1 MKSSKSSPFGGKG
14 GFMFTNYF
22 KIAWRNLKKS
32 KAFSFINITGLA
44 IGLSCFL
51 LIALY
56 VIDELSYDRFYPNAE
71 RIFRINSDIRF
82 GGANLHMP
90 FTSDMMGQLLKKDYP
105 QIEQYTRI
113 YAANGDKLI
122 KKGDEYIDEPKVANV
137 DSTFFDVFQLPV
149 IEGDTRHALTEP
161 NTVVITASGAKKYF
175 GTTDVLGK
183 TVEVKDEKNPFY
195 KITAVVKDIPQN
207 ANFHFDFFFS
217 MKNVNYNWGAITSHN
232 FFTYLLLKPGTS
244 YKAFEKNF
252 SQYIERYV
260 LPYAKKYMNINSMDE
275 FRKAGNNLE
284 YSLMPLTKIHLYSD
298 RSFELSPSG
307 NIQYVYIFSAVA
319 LFILLIACINFMNLT
334 TARSANRAREVG
346 IRKVLGTEKK
356 NLVFQ
361 FLFESTWMVLLS
373 LIIAIV
379 IVSLVLPLFN
389 DVANKQMTIA
399 SLFSP
404 YILPLLIVLPF
415 VVGLMSG
422 SYPAFFLSSLKP
434 IEVLK
439 GKKLGSKS
447 GGLRSVLVVFQFATS
462 IILIVGTIVV
472 YKQLHYIQTKN
483 LGYNKDQVLIVDG
496 VSSLNNSAAGFKNEI
511 LQLPAVVSGS
521 LSSYLPV
528 TNSSRSDNTFSKE
541 AVMNTQNGFDMQN
554 WHIDYDYIKT
564 LGMHIIQGRGFSK
577 DFPGDSSAVIINE
590 TTAKILGYSDPVG
603 KILYGSEPDGKTSPH
618 TIIGVVKNFN
628 FESLHQDVGPLCFFL
643 GNGGLGIFKVN
654 TSNIQN
660 TIAQVESKWKQ
671 LAPGLPFS
679 YRFLN
684 ESYDEMYRAEQRV
697 GKIALIF
704 SAIAIFIACLGL
716 FGLAAFIAEQRTKE
730 IGIRKVL
737 GASVSSIASMLS
749 KDFVKLV
756 IISFILAAPLAW
768 WAMHKWLQGFAFR
781 INISWWV
788 FAAAG
793 FIALLIALLTV
804 SYQAIRSG
812 LANPVDSL
820 RTE

>member
-1 MKSSKSSPFGGKG
+1 
-14 GFMFTNYF
+14 
-22 KIAWRNLKKS
+22 
-32 KAFSFINITGLA
+32 
-44 IGLSCFL
+44 
-51 LIALY
+51 
-56 VIDELSYDRFYPNAE
+56 
-71 RIFRINSDIRF
+71 
-82 GGANLHMP
+82 
-90 FTSDMMGQLLKKDYP
+90 
-105 QIEQYTRI
+105 
-113 YAANGDKLI
+113 
-122 KKGDEYIDEPKVANV
+122 
-137 DSTFFDVFQLPV
+137 
-149 IEGDTRHALTEP
+149 
-161 NTVVITASGAKKYF
+161 
-175 GTTDVLGK
+175 
-183 TVEVKDEKNPFY
+183 
-195 KITAVVKDIPQN
+195 
-207 ANFHFDFFFS
+207 
-217 MKNVNYNWGAITSHN
+217 
-232 FFTYLLLKPGTS
+232 
-244 YKAFEKNF
+244 
-252 SQYIERYV
+252 
-260 LPYAKKYMNINSMDE
+260 
-275 FRKAGNNLE
+275 
-284 YSLMPLTKIHLYSD
+284 
-298 RSFELSPSG
+298 
-307 NIQYVYIFSAVA
+307 
-319 LFILLIACINFMNLT
+319 
-334 TARSANRAREVG
+334 
-346 IRKVLGTEKK
+346 
-356 NLVFQ
+356 
-361 FLFESTWMVLLS
+361 
-373 LIIAIV
+373 
-379 IVSLVLPLFN
+379 
-389 DVANKQMTIA
+389 
-399 SLFSP
+399 
-404 YILPLLIVLPF
+404 
-415 VVGLMSG
+415 
-422 SYPAFFLSSLKP
+422 
-434 IEVLK
+434 
-439 GKKLGSKS
+439 
-447 GGLRSVLVVFQFATS
+447 
-462 IILIVGTIVV
+462 
-472 YKQLHYIQTKN
+472 
-483 LGYNKDQVLIVDG
+483 
-496 VSSLNNSAAGFKNEI
+496 
-511 LQLPAVVSGS
+511 
-521 LSSYLPV
+521 
-528 TNSSRSDNTFSKE
+528 
-541 AVMNTQNGFDMQN
+541 MNTQNGFDMQN

-643 GNGGLGIFKVN
+643 GSGGLGIFKVN